1 MTITSISSSTF
12 IADTINLL
20 RDKLTSNIT
29 DPINSSRVGNDKF
42 VLTEYPQRPVMYP
55 IITVSDM
62 GSRQESRLG
71 MQSEETA
78 IRIGIELRIWARNVK
93 ERDELFDSIY
103 DYLRDNQYTGDDIT
117 NANLHDF
124 SVDNIINVSEKDVK
138 SKIMEVSYLFICSW
152 KGV

>member
-138 SKIMEVSYLFICSW
+138 SKIMEVSYLFICS
-152 KGV
+152 